1 MLIRAAVPEDIPQI
15 MKLARQSQTAAH
27 WSEREYDAPFVPE
40 GPKRVALIAAP
51 EKRQDSA
58 VGFLIALCASE
69 DWEIENVVVDPGW
82 RRRGVG
88 ALLLRELLS
97 RARQQGAASLLLEVR
112 ESNIAARELYKK
124 MHFSEESRR
133 PRYYRDPEEDALLLR
148 LALE

>member
-1 MLIRAAVPEDIPQI
+1 VGLRAGRRARDTITTGRVFAAIPRSANQTSPGCGLIEQVENLLFGGARAHQ
-15 MKLARQSQTAAH
+15 
-27 WSEREYDAPFVPE
+27 
-40 GPKRVALIAAP
+40 
-51 EKRQDSA
+51 
-58 VGFLIALCASE
+58 
-69 DWEIENVVVDPGW
+69 IENVVVDPGW